1 MTLYRLA
8 RSNIRGLRHKYVSYL
23 LSSAFSVL
31 VFFLFASFVQHP
43 DVAGGQILW
52 ASQVRMGM
60 VTCQCIIVV
69 FSFFFILYSS
79 SAFVRSR
86 KREFGLI
93 TLLGAT
99 KRQINRML
107 AVETGVIGS
116 TALMA
121 GMGLGFLLFKLML
134 MAMSWILQVKT
145 PIRFAIVPGAAFL
158 TVGVYGIL
166 FAVIALMTMRT
177 IKSSE
182 VIQLIRASQKPK
194 APPRFSKILVCL
206 SAICLGAG
214 YYLAWTANGHT
225 LVLLMLPVVAIV
237 SLGTYLFFTQSSVA
251 AFRWLQRRKGI
262 YYRDLNLLT
271 ISDMVFKM
279 KENAQ
284 VLSAVAILMAVVLTS
299 TSTIYTFR
307 DLMMKDVE
315 SVRPYAL
322 AFAVNNEESS
332 ERLSSLA
339 RAEFASDGHKVTYE
353 VAVAG
358 LLADTEEWGNIVLLS
373 ESEYG
378 DWATANG
385 FEPVDVPPGCGARMA
400 LEAEDR
406 EAETVSV
413 KVGRT
418 SSELLIDR
426 TVRWVGGFWPM
437 EFSFFAVV
445 DDGEYAEMRSAAP
458 LDAHVAALGYQVE
471 DWTHSQPAIERV
483 RQQIPA
489 DRLLG
494 FLSRAERYAEARQ
507 IGALTAFIAMFI
519 TTLFSIASGSMLYSR
534 LFTELQEDQAKYL
547 ALRRLGLSR
556 REMSEV
562 LTRQIAILF
571 FVPFTVGT
579 VHCLMAF
586 KALSNVLDEH
596 IWQFAGLAV
605 GIFFTLQVGY
615 FLITRSA
622 YVREATPAR

>member
-8 RSNIRGLRHKYVSYL
+8 RSNIRGLRH
-23 LSSAFSVL
+23 
-31 VFFLFASFVQHP
+31 
-43 DVAGGQILW
+43 I
-52 ASQVRMGM
+52 
-60 VTCQCIIVV
+60 
-69 FSFFFILYSS
+69 
-79 SAFVRSR
+79 
-86 KREFGLI
+86 RELPSKQRF
-93 TLLGAT
+93 LGAGVLSVRVVCAASRCGRRT
-99 KRQINRML
+99 DSLGVSGTHGDGHVPVHHSRLLVLLHLVLELGIR
-107 AVETGVIGS
+107 AVAEERVRPNYAAGSNQKADQQDARRRDRVIGS

-339 RAEFASDGHKVTYE
+339 RANSRPT
-353 VAVAG
+353 
-358 LLADTEEWGNIVLLS
+358 
-373 ESEYG
+373 
-378 DWATANG
+378 AT
-385 FEPVDVPPGCGARMA
+385 
-400 LEAEDR
+400 
-406 EAETVSV
+406 
-413 KVGRT
+413 K
-418 SSELLIDR
+418 
-426 TVRWVGGFWPM
+426 
-437 EFSFFAVV
+437 
-445 DDGEYAEMRSAAP
+445 
-458 LDAHVAALGYQVE
+458 
-471 DWTHSQPAIERV
+471 
-483 RQQIPA
+483 
-489 DRLLG
+489 
-494 FLSRAERYAEARQ
+494 
-507 IGALTAFIAMFI
+507 
-519 TTLFSIASGSMLYSR
+519 
-534 LFTELQEDQAKYL
+534 
-547 ALRRLGLSR
+547 
-556 REMSEV
+556 
-562 LTRQIAILF
+562 
-571 FVPFTVGT
+571 
-579 VHCLMAF
+579 
-586 KALSNVLDEH
+586 
-596 IWQFAGLAV
+596 
-605 GIFFTLQVGY
+605 
-615 FLITRSA
+615 
-622 YVREATPAR
+622 